1 MLLSF
6 LFKNILYI
14 GDNTMPIALIDVYE
28 VRNISNQSFAVN
40 IKSQPSSTIFPQ
52 SGPITLK
59 SQAKVEAEI
68 NRFDIGQL
76 RELQKKKLLQITGLK
91 RSVDITS
98 GGGSTGVS

>member
-1 MLLSF
+1 
-6 LFKNILYI
+6 
-14 GDNTMPIALIDVYE
+14 MPTALIDVYE

-40 IKSQPSSTIFPQ
+40 VKSQPTSLIFAQ

-59 SQAKVEAEI
+59 PQAKIEAET

-76 RELQKKKLLQITGLK
+76 RELQKKKLLQVTGLK

-98 GGGSTGVS
+98 GGGSTGIS